1 MCACACALHVASKCI
16 YPPKHA
22 PGMHP
27 PGMHKVCIR
36 HAPGVH
42 PCHVH
47 VPIHIYVTSHLIT
60 STSLHC
66 RAAGAK
72 GTVLRSSSRRHPPA
86 TQAVVVSRGLAGINL
101 PCARSQCTMTG
112 QQLISNAHAHCCYM
126 HARASL
132 QFASR
137 VELATRVVSVARVVA
152 DPPPIGAGA
161 GAGIGA
167 EAPPSWL
174 GHHLSSILEVDS
186 NTGVAVTV
194 GVKDSGA

>member
-1 MCACACALHVASKCI
+1 MCQLQPCDRTQKRLCDLVCSGSVGNRTSKCTQMPI
-16 YPPKHA
+16 
-22 PGMHP
+22 
-27 PGMHKVCIR
+27 CN
-36 HAPGVH
+36 
-42 PCHVH
+42 
-47 VPIHIYVTSHLIT
+47 VP
-60 STSLHC
+60 C

-72 GTVLRSSSRRHPPA
+72 GTVLRSSSRHHPPA

-152 DPPPIGAGA
+152 DPPPIGAEA

-167 EAPPSWL
+167 EAPPSWW
-174 GHHLSSILEVDS
+174 GHHLSA
-186 NTGVAVTV
+186 GVGVTV
-194 GVKDSGA
+194 GVPRASGVEVTVGVGAEGHGEACMWSTLHMPCTRLKL